1 MRNLIK
7 TAAVLALLSNRL
19 AMAQTAGETSA
30 GSAGQTVSSPLAQET
45 RWVGGAP
52 IGHRQPRVG
61 DIPSQAAGN
70 LEQLSAEDVR
80 VDRKLSICR
89 GC

>member
-1 MRNLIK
+1 MRNFIK

-19 AMAQTAGETSA
+19 ATAQTAGETSA
-30 GSAGQTVSSPLAQET
+30 GSASPTVSSPLAHET
-45 RWVGGAP
+45 RWAGGAP
-52 IGHRQPRVG
+52 IGHRQPRAG
-61 DIPSQAAGN
+61 DVPPQNAGN
-70 LEQLSAEDVR
+70 LEQLSAEDER